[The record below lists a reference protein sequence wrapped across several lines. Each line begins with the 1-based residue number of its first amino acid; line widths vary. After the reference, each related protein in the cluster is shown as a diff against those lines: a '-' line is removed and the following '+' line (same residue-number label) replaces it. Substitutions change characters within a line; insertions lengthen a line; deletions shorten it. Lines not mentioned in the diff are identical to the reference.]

1 MCGIA
6 GFVTNRP
13 LVLEETIQ
21 HMADRLLHRGPDDSG
36 CWVDTEVGLAL
47 GHRRLSIL
55 DLSPN
60 GHQPMMSACGR
71 YVIVLNGE
79 IYNHEVLRRTL
90 DTASAAPGW
99 RGHSDTEVL
108 LAAISRWGLE
118 RALDE
123 SVGMFAFALW
133 DRQARTLFL
142 ARDRFGEKPLYYG
155 SIGSS
160 FVFGSELKALTA
172 FPQADPEIDRQ
183 ALAAML
189 QFGYVPSPWSI
200 YRGIGKLPAGSVLAV
215 HVGAGGQ
222 PNIGDPRRYWTID
235 DDSSRLRNELADA
248 DEESLADSLDLL
260 LRQAVRAQMSAD
272 VPLGAFLSGG
282 IDSSLVVALMQSEST
297 RPVQTFTIGFREDGY
312 DEAPFAKAVARHLGT
327 AHTEWYISSAE
338 AADIIPELPRIFDE
352 PFADSSQIPTTLV
365 ARMTRQRVT
374 VSLSGDG
381 GDELFGGYPRYSF
394 AQTLWRRFGSL
405 PGWSRRSIATVAAG
419 LSPRSWDRLLQ
430 VTTPA
435 RFRQSINGHRIH
447 RLATLIDAD
456 SFEDMYVRLLSQ
468 WPADCGLVL
477 GDGARPHVPVS
488 VQSNGQPYLDRM
500 RRWDIACYLPDDILV
515 KVDRAAMSV
524 SLETRA
530 PLLDHRVARF
540 AWALPAHALVRNGRG
555 KWLLRRLLDRYVPP
569 ALIERPKAGF
579 GMPVARWLRTDLRE
593 WAEALLDE
601 RKLRKQGLLAPEQVR
616 RMWREHLAG
625 THDHQSRLWSVLMFQ
640 AWLEAQGTA
649 THHAPSGH
657 AAAPAM

>member
-6 GFVTNRP
+6 GFVTDRP
-13 LVLEETIQ
+13 LALGETVR
-21 HMADRLLHRGPDDSG
+21 HMTDRLVHRGPDDSG
-36 CWVDTEVGLAL
+36 CWVDAEAGLAL

-60 GHQPMMSACGR
+60 GHQPMASACGR

-79 IYNHEVLRRTL
+79 IYNHDVLRSML
-90 DTASAAPGW
+90 DTASAAPAW

-133 DRQARTLFL
+133 DRQSHTLFL

-172 FPQADPEIDRQ
+172 FPQACPEIDRD
-183 ALAAML
+183 ALAAMM
-189 QFGYVPSPWSI
+189 QFGYVPSPRSI
-200 YRGIGKLPAGSVLAV
+200 YQGIGKLPAGSVLAV
-215 HVGAGGQ
+215 RVDAGGRCS
-222 PNIGDPRRYWTID
+222 IECPRRYWSID
-235 DDSSRLRNELADA
+235 DVPDGLRNELADA
-248 DEESLADSLDLL
+248 DEASLVDSLDRL
-260 LRQAVRAQMSAD
+260 LRQAVRGQMAAD

-327 AHTEWYISSAE
+327 AHTEWYISPAE
-338 AADIIPELPRIFDE
+338 AAGVIPELPRIFDE
-352 PFADSSQIPTTLV
+352 PFADSSQVPTTLV
-365 ARMTRQRVT
+365 ARMTRRHVT
-374 VSLSGDG
+374 VALSGDG

-394 AQTLWRRFGSL
+394 AQTLWRYFGGL
-405 PGWSRRSIATVAAG
+405 PEWSRRSIGTAATT
-419 LSPRSWDRLLQ
+419 LSPESWDRLLR
-430 VTTPA
+430 VATPA
-435 RFRQSINGHRIH
+435 RFRQSVNGHRIH
-447 RLATLIDAD
+447 RFATLVGAG

-468 WPADCGLVL
+468 WPADCGLVR
-477 GDGARPHVPVS
+477 DGSAIPWEQANEQHDGRTHL
-488 VQSNGQPYLDRM
+488 NRM
-500 RRWDIACYLPDDILV
+500 QRWDIAHYLPDDILV

-530 PLLDHRVARF
+530 PLLDHQVARF
-540 AWALPAHALVRNGRG
+540 AWALPARAVVRNGHG
-555 KWLLRRLLDRYVPP
+555 KWLLRRVLDRYIPS

-579 GMPVARWLRTDLRE
+579 GMPVARWLRTDLRD
-593 WAEALLDE
+593 WAEDLLNE
-601 RKLRKQGLLAPEQVR
+601 RKLRCQGFLAPEPVR
-616 RMWREHLAG
+616 RMWDEHLAE
-625 THDHQSRLWSVLMFQ
+625 THDHHSRLWTVLMFQ
-640 AWLEAQGTA
+640 AWFEAQ
-649 THHAPSGH
+649 H
-657 AAAPAM
+657 AAEPSAARIPAQVV